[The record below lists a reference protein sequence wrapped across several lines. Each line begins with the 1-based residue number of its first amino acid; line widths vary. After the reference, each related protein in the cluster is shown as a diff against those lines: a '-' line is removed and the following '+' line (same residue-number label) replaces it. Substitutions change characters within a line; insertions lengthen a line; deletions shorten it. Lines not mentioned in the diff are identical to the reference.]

1 MEAITRRIINP
12 PVPAPAQKT
21 TVYPWENTNLFVL
34 CQQLY
39 QLAARTGYTG
49 TFEDF
54 KEHFGLYLEMNPNML
69 NYDIYTGEYDIT
81 PLPEVE
87 QILRTGH
94 ALLTQ
99 DITIGPIPY
108 HEVDNY
114 AGGRTVTIG

>member
-21 TVYPWENTNLFVL
+21 AVYPWENTNLFVL

-69 NYDIYTGEYDIT
+69 EFDIYTGQYNVT
-81 PLPEVE
+81 PLPDVE
-87 QILRTGH
+87 QILRTNQKS
-94 ALLTQ
+94 LTQ
-99 DITIGPIPY
+99 DITIEPIPY
-108 HEVDNY
+108 YETSND
-114 AGGRTVTIG
+114 AGGVTVIIG